1 MTKYLILKI
10 SALIIILL
18 LALCPQNITIGSKA
32 SAQLPVPNIKS
43 NTSRLANPSSAVTT
57 GNNAIMTIRTTNSIL
72 GNDLNVIKQQL
83 PGIRKA
89 ILSNIDNAIFIA
101 KGSVKTAI
109 PVNVNAKIINQL
121 ANGRVD
127 TTQGIDMTKRLTATE
142 LINALNAT
150 AQSFVSHFVN
160 QPARVIV
167 DNQAICSGIASPTK
181 AACAFTIDIHN

>member
-1 MTKYLILKI
+1 MTKYLIFTI

-18 LALCPQNITIGSKA
+18 LALCVQNITIGSKA
-32 SAQLPVPNIKS
+32 SAQDPVPNVKS
-43 NTSRLANPSSAVTT
+43 NTSRLANPSSAVTAN
-57 GNNAIMTIRTTNSIL
+57 NNAIITIHTTNSIQ
-72 GNDLNVIKQQL
+72 GNNLNVIKQQV

-101 KGSVKTAI
+101 KGSVKNAI

-142 LINALNAT
+142 LINAINAT
-150 AQSFVSHFVN
+150 TPSSVSHFVY

-181 AACAFTIDIHN
+181 AACAFTIYIHN